1 MPIRA
6 TDRTIRIGEG
16 LARRLRLTREK
27 AGLGQDDLA
36 QRAGCTR
43 AQIWNLES
51 GKGGG
56 ARLDTIESV
65 AEALGVSAGW
75 LAFGG

>member
-1 MPIRA
+1 MPIRP
-6 TDRTIRIGEG
+6 TERTARIGEG

-27 AGLGQDDLA
+27 SGMRQDELA
-36 QRAGCTR
+36 DRAGCTR
-43 AQIWNLES
+43 VQISNLES
-51 GKGGG
+51 GRGGG
-56 ARLDTIESV
+56 ARLDTIEAV